1 MRKSVLPFV
10 LIGVLFLPNACKKGP
25 AEGAGTGNAVET
37 SGSGIGSA
45 VQTETGEPE
54 TGSTAEGPAAE
65 SNLNWTVTREEG
77 AVYVADRLGNRIP
90 LEHYRRMVVI
100 SPGAVETLYLIGGEE
115 AIAGIASGRE
125 ALWPEEK
132 TVLLPSVG
140 NTARPNL
147 ENIIALEPD
156 LVIGNAMTAALIQ
169 DLAGRGY
176 RGIVH
181 QADSIEDIFN
191 GTAILGRLS
200 GRAEAAEKL
209 NEEKRAR
216 LGELRE
222 ELESRPLKLKGAFLY
237 SAGPIMAFTEAS
249 LPGEILSA
257 LGVENIA
264 SGLDA
269 AQPILSPEYILSR
282 DPDFLFGAMAI
293 TKPADILAADS
304 RIAETRAGRE
314 MNISIIP
321 SSLFIRPSPRIL
333 ERIPELYGTLRQY
346 AAKNSDR

>member
-1 MRKSVLPFV
+1 
-10 LIGVLFLPNACKKGP
+10 
-25 AEGAGTGNAVET
+25 
-37 SGSGIGSA
+37 
-45 VQTETGEPE
+45 
-54 TGSTAEGPAAE
+54 
-65 SNLNWTVTREEG
+65 
-77 AVYVADRLGNRIP
+77 
-90 LEHYRRMVVI
+90 MVVI

-132 TVLLPSVG
+132 TTLLPSVG

-147 ENIIALEPD
+147 ESIIALEPD

-169 DLAGRGY
+169 DLGSRGY

-191 GTAILGRLS
+191 GTLILGRLS

-209 NEEKRAR
+209 NAEKRAR
-216 LGELRE
+216 LGELQE
-222 ELESRPLKLKGAFLY
+222 ELRARPLNLKGAFLY

-264 SGLDA
+264 AGLDA
-269 AQPILSPEYILSR
+269 AQPILSPEYILAQ

-314 MNISIIP
+314 MNISIVP
-321 SSLFIRPSPRIL
+321 SSLFLRPSPRIL

-346 AAKNSDR
+346 TAKNSDR

>member
-1 MRKSVLPFV
+1 MRNSVLLFV
-10 LIGVLFLPNACKKGP
+10 LIGVLFLPGAGACKKGGTEERGGTESAAQTEAVRP
-25 AEGAGTGNAVET
+25 ETGNAA
-37 SGSGIGSA
+37 G
-45 VQTETGEPE
+45 
-54 TGSTAEGPAAE
+54 GPAAE
-65 SNLNWTVTREEG
+65 SVLSWTVTGEG
-77 AVYVADRLGNRIP
+77 GKAYVADTLGNRIP
-90 LEHYRRMVVI
+90 LEQYRRMVVI
-100 SPGAVETLYLIGGEE
+100 SPGAVETLYLIGGED

-147 ENIIALEPD
+147 ESIIALEPD

-169 DLAGRGY
+169 DLGGRGY

-191 GTAILGRLS
+191 GTLILGRLS
-200 GRAEAAEKL
+200 GRADAAEKL
-209 NEEKRAR
+209 NVEKRAR
-216 LGELRE
+216 LGELQE
-222 ELESRPLKLKGAFLY
+222 ELRARPLKLKGAFLY
-237 SAGPIMAFTEAS
+237 SSGPIMAFTEAS

-264 SGLDA
+264 AGLDA
-269 AQPILSPEYILSR
+269 AQPILSPEYILSQ

-304 RIAETRAGRE
+304 RIAETRAGKE
-314 MNISIIP
+314 MNISIVP
-321 SSLFIRPSPRIL
+321 SSLFLRPSPRLL

-346 AAKNSDR
+346 TAKNSDM